1 MAEATLAPMLI
12 RELPEDERPRERMLA
27 HGPGCLSDAELLA
40 LCLRTGIAG
49 RSAIE
54 LARDLLRGS
63 GNLAQLLAASSE
75 TLLAVRGLG
84 AAKVC
89 QLKAAL
95 ELARRAL
102 AAELD
107 TRVALTDPRRCADYL
122 RAALVGRPYEVFA
135 CLFLDQRHR
144 VLRFE
149 ELFRGTIDG
158 AAVYPREVVKRALAL
173 NAAALICAHNHPSG
187 AADPSSAD
195 VALTA
200 RLREALALVEVRLL
214 DHFVVGAGECVSLAE
229 RGLL

>member
-1 MAEATLAPMLI
+1 MLI
-12 RELPEDERPRERMLA
+12 RELPADERPRERLLA
-27 HGPGCLSDAELLA
+27 HGSGCLSEAELLA
-40 LCLRTGIAG
+40 LCLRTGARG
-49 RSAIE
+49 LSALE
-54 LARDLLRGS
+54 LARGLLADCG
-63 GNLAQLLAASSE
+63 GLAQLLGASSE
-75 TLLAVRGLG
+75 TLLASAGLG
-84 AAKVC
+84 PAKVC

-102 AAELD
+102 AAELEQ
-107 TRVALTDPRRCADYL
+107 RVALTDPRRTADYL

-187 AADPSSAD
+187 VADPSSAD

-214 DHFVVGAGECVSLAE
+214 DHFVIGAGVCVSLAE